1 MPNKYPPNCITV
13 MDKIDLSSNELDFQ
27 DYQHVNTCTNCH
39 SYYKINQKL
48 VSELKQCCAVDIP
61 EGLKSRLIQQI
72 EHYDSAQAVNDQY
85 QYHQI
90 SSQSNN
96 KHKNSAL
103 MPELMTCAACFT
115 LVLLS
120 LTLIIFNMSSM
131 LADNVIK
138 HLDHRH
144 ISQYETPPSASTVRK
159 LLSPY
164 DVNTESLIDHVIYAN
179 ECIIDDLK
187 SVHVVY
193 SINKQHVSLVVMPV
207 STSPND
213 IGQVSGNGYQ
223 GMIVRV
229 GNGTAVIASQDK
241 TAVSDVYRKL
251 KGSLTAI

>member
-1 MPNKYPPNCITV
+1 MPNKYLPNCIAV
-13 MDKIDLSSNELDFQ
+13 MDKIDLRLNELNFQ
-27 DYQHVNTCTNCH
+27 DYQHMNTCTNCH
-39 SYYKINQKL
+39 SYYKIDRKL
-48 VSELKQCCAVDIP
+48 VSQLEQCITVDIP
-61 EGLKSRLIQQI
+61 EDLKSRLIQQI
-72 EHYDSAQAVNDQY
+72 QHYDSAQAVNDQY

-90 SSQSNN
+90 SPQSNN

-138 HLDHRH
+138 HLEHRH
-144 ISQYETPPSASTVRK
+144 ISQYETPSSASTVRK

-164 DVNTESLIDHVIYAN
+164 EVNIDSLIDHVVYAG

-187 SVHVVY
+187 SVHVVN

-213 IGQVSGNGYQ
+213 IGQVSGSGYQ

>member
-1 MPNKYPPNCITV
+1 MPNKYLPNCIAV
-13 MDKIDLSSNELDFQ
+13 MDKIDLSLNELNFQ
-27 DYQHVNTCTNCH
+27 DYQHMNTCTNCR
-39 SYYKINQKL
+39 SYYKIDRKL
-48 VSELKQCCAVDIP
+48 VSQLEQCITVDIP
-61 EGLKSRLIQQI
+61 EDLKSRLIQQI
-72 EHYDSAQAVNDQY
+72 QHYDSAHAVNDQY

-90 SSQSNN
+90 SPQSNN

-131 LADNVIK
+131 LADNVIM
-138 HLDHRH
+138 HLEHRH
-144 ISQYETPPSASTVRK
+144 ISQYESPPSASTVRK

-164 DVNTESLIDHVIYAN
+164 EVNIDSLIDHVVYAD